1 MTSNDSLSSDPVPD
15 DRLDEVKQITPPA
28 DVTIVGCRTTEP
40 IVAMMQLPA
49 SNRRIA
55 TQPDWAAQN

>member
-15 DRLDEVKQITPPA
+15 NRLDEVRQVPPPA

-40 IVAMMQLPA
+40 IVAKMQLLA
-49 SNRRIA
+49 SNRNIA